1 MPSSST
7 AIRPFV
13 TDPAVIVGG
22 GIAGIACAAE
32 LNGAGIPVRLLDR
45 GRALGGRMAS
55 RTMRDTGTGLDGRAV
70 DIGASYFTA
79 QDPGFVLLV
88 DSLIEHGVV
97 RPWTDAFHVH
107 DEGALV
113 GVKAGP
119 MRHSA
124 PRGLRSVVE
133 HLAAQLPDTAI
144 THATVVESI
153 FAEGDEIRLRC
164 EDGTMLAS
172 TRVAVCAP
180 PPQSIR
186 LLDPSLRAPLQAEL
200 DALTWEPVI
209 AVTMAFA
216 DREWD
221 VDGVFVNDD
230 PVITWIADDGS
241 RRGDGAPVLVAHVH
255 PVLAARHLPNP
266 AEVIPAAVAATRRA
280 LGIDAMPEWVDVQR
294 WTFAR
299 PIGAHDAPFAAHPE
313 LALGLAGD
321 AWHGG
326 PRIEAA
332 WCSGRALGAWL
343 ASR

>member
-1 MPSSST
+1 VTEP
-7 AIRPFV
+7 AIV
-13 TDPAVIVGG
+13 VGG

-32 LNGAGIPVRLLDR
+32 LNRAGVPVHLIDR

-55 RTMRDTGTGLDGRAV
+55 RTMRDTATGLDGRVV

-79 QDPGFVLLV
+79 QDPDFAGLV
-88 DSLIEHGVV
+88 QGLITQEVV

-107 DEGALV
+107 DEGALI

-119 MRHSA
+119 VRYAA

-133 HLAAQLPDTAI
+133 HLAAQLTDTQI
-144 THATVVESI
+144 TGATDATQVSAGGGELTV
-153 FAEGDEIRLRC
+153 ALA
-164 EDGTMLAS
+164 DGSSLKAQ
-172 TRVAVCAP
+172 RVGICMP
-180 PPQSIR
+180 PPQAARI
-186 LLDPSLRAPLQAEL
+186 L
-200 DALTWEPVI
+200 DADPASALDADLVGLTWEPVI

-216 DREWD
+216 DRGWD

-230 PVITWIADDGS
+230 PVLTWIADDGR

-255 PVLAARHLPNP
+255 PVLSSHHLDDPKAVVPAAIAAARR
-266 AEVIPAAVAATRRA
+266 V
-280 LGIDAMPEWVDVQR
+280 LGIEAMPDWVDVQR
-294 WTFAR
+294 WSLAR
-299 PIGAHDAPFAAHPE
+299 PIGAHAAPFAQHPA

-332 WCSGRALGAWL
+332 WASGRALGAWL

>member
-1 MPSSST
+1 MT
-7 AIRPFV
+7 E
-13 TDPAVIVGG
+13 PAVVVGG
-22 GIAGIACAAE
+22 GISGIACATE
-32 LNGAGIPVRLLDR
+32 LNRAGIPVRLLDR

-55 RTMRDTGTGLDGRAV
+55 RTMRDTGTGLDGRPV
-70 DIGASYFTA
+70 DIGASYFTV
-79 QDPGFVLLV
+79 QDPDFAILV
-88 DSLIEHGVV
+88 DSLVAQDVV

-119 MRHSA
+119 TRFSA

-133 HLAAQLPDTAI
+133 HLASELPMTTI
-144 THATVVESI
+144 EHATVVETI
-153 FAEGDEIRLRC
+153 GADGAVICMRC
-164 EDGTMLAS
+164 EDGTTHAAA
-172 TRVAVCAP
+172 RAAVCAP

-186 LLDPSLRAPLQAEL
+186 LRDSSLLPAFEAEL
-200 DALTWEPVI
+200 VALTWEPVI
-209 AVTMAFA
+209 AVTMAFGE
-216 DREWD
+216 RTWD

-230 PVITWIADDGS
+230 PVLTWIADDGS

-255 PVLAARHLPNP
+255 PVLASGHLANP
-266 AEVIPAAVAATRRA
+266 PEVIPAAVAATRRV
-280 LGIDAMPEWVDVQR
+280 LGVAAMPDWVDVQR

-299 PIGAHDAPFAAHPE
+299 PIGAHAAPFAGHPE

-332 WCSGRALGAWL
+332 WASGRALGAWL